1 MSQFKPESDSA
12 FITNSSLNP
21 NTSIES
27 DCITVTVSRLGKT
40 GCYDDAQYVF

>member
-27 DCITVTVSRLGKT
+27 DCITVTVSRLGKSWY
-40 GCYDDAQYVF
+40 YDEAQHDF